1 MKPMKGFEVD
11 FWRITVRRYSAMM
24 ALFASISLHAEVYLS
39 ATEVYTQDEA
49 SRYCREHGWRPMQI
63 QEIFALPRSTPFAP
77 GFSYWSETNIMTGE
91 AIIGTGS
98 EGDGGVLAHVG
109 LAYYSKERN
118 VTPSPE
124 NKKIA
129 AICTDAPPVAQ
140 KREYTHDVSGTKD
153 KESGILWHSLDATD
167 KKAKYTFEG
176 AVQMCEN
183 LSLGG
188 RSWRLPTL
196 DEMYGSVDYKFTRP
210 TIDMKYFGPV
220 MQRYY
225 WTSDTLNEKEAYVVG
240 FKLGS
245 VATVSKKESVSARCV
260 SDIE

>member
-1 MKPMKGFEVD
+1 MKN
-11 FWRITVRRYSAMM
+11 SS
-24 ALFASISLHAEVYLS
+24 LFLLLMVAPSLNAGVFLS
-39 ATEVYTQDEA
+39 QSEEYTQESA
-49 SRYCREHGWRPMQI
+49 VRYCQDHGWRPMQI
-63 QEIFALPRSTPFAP
+63 QEIFNLPLSTPFTP
-77 GFSYWSETNIMTGE
+77 GFSYWSATKIMTGE

-98 EGDGGVLAHVG
+98 EGDGGVLAYVG
-109 LAYYSKERN
+109 LAYYAKERN

-129 AICTDAPPVAQ
+129 AICTDAPPLKQ
-140 KREYTHDVSGTKD
+140 IRNYTLEKLGTKD
-153 KESGILWHSLDATD
+153 AQNGLLWHSLDATD
-167 KKAKYTFEG
+167 KKAKYTYEG

-196 DEMYGSVDYKFTRP
+196 DEMYSTVDYSFSRP

-225 WTSDTLNEKEAYVVG
+225 WTSDTLNENSSFVVG

-245 VATVSKKESVSARCV
+245 VATVSKKENVYTRCV
-260 SDIE
+260 SELE

>member
-1 MKPMKGFEVD
+1 MKNLSLIFLLMV
-11 FWRITVRRYSAMM
+11 A
-24 ALFASISLHAEVYLS
+24 ASLNAGVYLS
-39 ATEVYTQDEA
+39 ESEEYTQESA
-49 SRYCREHGWRPMQI
+49 TRYCQEHGWRPMQI
-63 QEIFALPRSTPFAP
+63 QEIFNLPGSTPFVP
-77 GFSYWSETNIMTGE
+77 EFSYWSATNIMTGE

-109 LAYYSKERN
+109 LAYYAKERN

-129 AICTDAPPVAQ
+129 AICTDVPSP
-140 KREYTHDVSGTKD
+140 KPIRNYTLDQLGTKD
-153 KESGILWHSLDATD
+153 AQNGLLWHSLYATD
-167 KKAKYTFEG
+167 KKAKYTYEG
-176 AVQMCEN
+176 AVQMCES

-196 DEMYGSVDYKFTRP
+196 EEMYSTVDYSFSRP

-225 WTSDTLNEKEAYVVG
+225 WTSDILNENSAFVVG

-245 VATVSKKESVSARCV
+245 VATVSIKEDVYTRCV
-260 SDIE
+260 SELE

>member
-1 MKPMKGFEVD
+1 MKNV
-11 FWRITVRRYSAMM
+11 S
-24 ALFASISLHAEVYLS
+24 LFLILMVATSLNAGVYLS
-39 ATEVYTQDEA
+39 KSEEYTQEDA
-49 SRYCREHGWRPMQI
+49 SRYCLEHGWRPMQI
-63 QEIFALPRSTPFAP
+63 QEIFNLPHSTMFSP
-77 GFSYWSETNIMTGE
+77 GFSYWSATNVMTGE

-109 LAYYSKERN
+109 LAYYAKERN

-129 AICTDAPPVAQ
+129 AICTDAPPPKQIRNYTFDKLGIKDAQ
-140 KREYTHDVSGTKD
+140 NGL
-153 KESGILWHSLDATD
+153 LWYLLDATD
-167 KKAKYTFEG
+167 KKAKYTYEG

-188 RSWRLPTL
+188 RNWRLPTL
-196 DEMYGSVDYKFTRP
+196 DEMYSTVDYSFSRP
-210 TIDMKYFGPV
+210 TIDMKYFGSV

-225 WTSDTLNEKEAYVVG
+225 WTSDTLNENSAFVVG

-245 VATVSKKESVSARCV
+245 VATVNKTETAYVRCV
-260 SDIE
+260 SE

>member
-1 MKPMKGFEVD
+1 MKRSKAGC
-11 FWRITVRRYSAMM
+11 WRIIVHRFSLLLLAAMT
-24 ALFASISLHAEVYLS
+24 LHSEVKLS
-39 ATEVYTQDEA
+39 DTESYTQEEA
-49 SRYCREHGWRPMQI
+49 RLYCRDLGSGWRQMSI
-63 QEIFALPRSTPFAP
+63 QELFGSSVSFKE
-77 GFSYWSETNIMTGE
+77 GYSYWSATNIMTGE

-98 EGDGGVLAHVG
+98 EGDGGILAHVG
-109 LAYYSKERN
+109 LAYYPKERN

-129 AICTDAPPVAQ
+129 AVCTDAPPS
-140 KREYTHDVSGTKD
+140 KLIRDYTINKLGTKD
-153 KESGILWHSLDATD
+153 GQNGLLWHPLDATD
-167 KKAKYTFEG
+167 KKAKYTHEG

-188 RSWRLPTL
+188 RNWRLPTL
-196 DEMYGSVDYKFTRP
+196 DEMYSTVDYSFSRP

-225 WTSDTLNEKEAYVVG
+225 WTSDTLSDNEAYVVG

-245 VATVSKKESVSARCV
+245 VATVSKKEEVYVRCV
-260 SDIE
+260 SE

>member
-1 MKPMKGFEVD
+1 MKNSG
-11 FWRITVRRYSAMM
+11 
-24 ALFASISLHAEVYLS
+24 LFLLLMVTASLNAGVYLS
-39 ATEVYTQDEA
+39 QSEEYTQEDA

-63 QEIFALPRSTPFAP
+63 QEIFELPNSTPFSP
-77 GFSYWSETNIMTGE
+77 GFSYWSTTNIMTGE

-98 EGDGGVLAHVG
+98 EGDGGVLEHIG
-109 LAYYSKERN
+109 LAYYPKERN

-129 AICTDAPPVAQ
+129 AICTDAPPPKQ
-140 KREYTHDVSGTKD
+140 IRNYTFDKLGTKD
-153 KESGILWHSLDATD
+153 GQNSILWHSLDATD
-167 KKAKYTFEG
+167 KKAKYTYES

-183 LSLGG
+183 LSFGG
-188 RSWRLPTL
+188 RNWRLPTL
-196 DEMYGSVDYKFTRP
+196 DEMYSTVDYSFSRP

-225 WTSDTLNEKEAYVVG
+225 WTSDTLNDGEVYVVG

-245 VATVSKKESVSARCV
+245 VATVSKKEKAYVRCV
-260 SDIE
+260 SE